1 MSYIYEDAIDF
12 IETDNQLSFYES
24 SMDIIG
30 LDESLDIKKRAT
42 SVKDHVLNFIKT
54 IREKLG
60 SFMKSVSEKVKGV
73 FAKKGSEE
81 AKDAVKDVEGDPLPG
96 EGIEVVKLNTSVID
110 KVIATEDAAIKKTT
124 ELKDMLDKSLTGI
137 QSTDIDDLNRKYF
150 DSYDSSVRQNVMKVE
165 KEREETWY
173 TRTKI
178 TKFSSSV
185 IDELTKEQEIVKKYL
200 DQNNKNVKAFNEVL
214 NKTETM
220 LKKKKD
226 MESRSQNNQSTKE
239 RDNAAYVNKLATQYC
254 AEARRVFNI
263 MTKDIRDLIKHTVR
277 CQSTIAR
284 IKSMASTNTNN

>member
-30 LDESLDIKKRAT
+30 LDEGLDIKKRAT
-42 SVKDHVLNFIKT
+42 SIKDHVLNFIKT

-96 EGIEVVKLNTSVID
+96 EGIEIVKLNTSVID
-110 KVIATEDAAIKKTT
+110 KIITTEDAAIKKTT

-226 MESRSQNNQSTKE
+226 MESRSQNSQSTKE
-239 RDNAAYVNKLATQYC
+239 RDNAAYVNKLAAQYC

-284 IKSMASTNTNN
+284 IKSMASTNANN